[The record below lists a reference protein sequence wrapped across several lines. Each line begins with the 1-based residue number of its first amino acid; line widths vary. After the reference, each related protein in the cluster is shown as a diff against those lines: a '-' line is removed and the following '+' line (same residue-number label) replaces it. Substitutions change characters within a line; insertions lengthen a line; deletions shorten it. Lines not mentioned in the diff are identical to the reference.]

1 MAGRGHNAT
10 LPAWMTAVASQKS
23 VGKDHDGEATKKT
36 RTVDDIKVDLPTWG
50 NFSVPGEGRKA
61 RELRIKADLM
71 LREEELSTA
80 VPVKKLRFANERN
93 LFSISSVIVGSRVTI
108 HLKNENQLLG
118 LVESSSPDN
127 SGVELSDVEET
138 CGRTGNK
145 TTHDYLVVRGSTI
158 RFISFPY
165 EINVVGRLDAL
176 EAIRSKRKW
185 KLDVLSGHIDD
196 KTTEVWMNDQEERMD
211 FDDNL
216 FG

>member
-1 MAGRGHNAT
+1 MAGRGRDAT
-10 LPAWMTAVASQKS
+10 LPAWMTARASHE
-23 VGKDHDGEATKKT
+23 GKESGEASTK
-36 RTVDDIKVDLPTWG
+36 RTADDVKVDLPTWG

-61 RELRIKADLM
+61 RELRIKADLIV
-71 LREEELSTA
+71 REEEMTIA

-127 SGVELSDVEET
+127 AGVELSDVEEI

-145 TTHDYLVVRGSTI
+145 TNHDYLVVRGSTI

-165 EINVVGRLDAL
+165 EINVVSRLDAL
-176 EAIRSKRKW
+176 ESIRSKRKW
-185 KLDVLSGHIDD
+185 KLDVLSGHIDE